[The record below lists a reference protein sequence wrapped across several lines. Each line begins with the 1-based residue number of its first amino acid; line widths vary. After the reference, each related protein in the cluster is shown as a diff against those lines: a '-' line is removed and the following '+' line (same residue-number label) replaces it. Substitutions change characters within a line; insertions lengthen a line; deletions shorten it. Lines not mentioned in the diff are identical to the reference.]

1 MLMKI
6 IKYTFFTI
14 CGLIIVAS
22 FLPEPPKT
30 TAAPS
35 QNETVI
41 EKPKPKITE
50 IVLVKKPAKPK
61 ERVFDRSGSAA
72 ICQMILKKRV
82 KYPATLKV
90 HSDRRY
96 ARNAKIYQV
105 GFSFTSRN
113 GFNVPVT
120 QKVYCNFNRKTH
132 LFASIF
138 IQER

>member
-1 MLMKI
+1 MRF
-6 IKYTFFTI
+6 IKYTFFTLCTFVI
-14 CGLIIVAS
+14 LVS
-22 FLPEPPKT
+22 LLPEPKKT
-30 TAAPS
+30 DAVAA
-35 QNETVI
+35 T
-41 EKPKPKITE
+41 EKPAVKNVTVKPASVTE
-50 IVLVKKPAKPK
+50 IVLTKPTKPK

-82 KYPATLKV
+82 KYPATLRV

-120 QKVYCNFNRKTH
+120 QKVYCNFDRKTH

-138 IQER
+138 IQ